1 MAGERRRYGFR
12 LDRERN
18 RRLMLLAP
26 VLIVAVQAAVFA
38 PPLDMTLRIVTEREQ
53 PEGAEILR
61 FRSER
66 LIRFSRDGVGYRA
79 DVVVL
84 AAEAK
89 APRDVAAMFESGYSG
104 LAGRVITFRLDG
116 AGRVVAI
123 DQREAVWEAF
133 SAGVA
138 TLAMQD
144 KGSNA
149 QDRAAMSEQVAA
161 PLRALPADRQL
172 ELLASLVS
180 AVVAEEADAVPGVQ
194 AVQMPGSSPF
204 GGALTLTGTRSIA
217 ATEGGLRSTTRAA
230 ADALQAGKPV
240 ARVEL
245 ENVRET
251 DTRTGLLRHT
261 SETVRTRMGEG
272 DRAILSARVT
282 SLTVE
287 PAEPGAWPAN

>member
-1 MAGERRRYGFR
+1 
-12 LDRERN
+12 
-18 RRLMLLAP
+18 MLFAP
-26 VLIVAVQAAVFA
+26 ILIVAVQAAIFA
-38 PPLDMTLRIVTEREQ
+38 PPLDTTLRIVTEREQ
-53 PEGAEILR
+53 PEGADTLR

-84 AAEAK
+84 TAKAE

-123 DQREAVWEAF
+123 DQREAVWDAF

-138 TLAMQD
+138 ALAMHD
-144 KGSNA
+144 KGSNE
-149 QDRAAMSEQVAA
+149 QDRAAMSEQIAG

-180 AVVAEEADAVPGVQ
+180 AVVAEEGGAVPGVQ
-194 AVQMPGSSPF
+194 PVQMPGSSPF

-217 ATEGGLRSTTRAA
+217 ATEGGLRNTTRAA
-230 ADALQAGKPV
+230 ADALQSGKPV

-245 ENVRET
+245 ENVREI
-251 DTRTGLLRHT
+251 DTGSGLLRFT

-272 DRAILSARVT
+272 DRAILSVRVT
-282 SLTVE
+282 TLRVE
-287 PAEPGAWPAN
+287 LAEADAWPGN